1 MTTRTIER
9 TVTFMRPFA
18 IGKGSETYPPGKYLV
33 QTDEEMIPDV
43 SFTAWRRIVTMI
55 HLRSNGA
62 MQALII
68 DPAELESSL
77 ARDAAEATSV

>member
-18 IGKGSETYPPGKYLV
+18 IGKRGEPHPPGTYLV
-33 QTDEEMIPDV
+33 QTDEEMVPDL

-55 HLRSNGA
+55 HVRNNGA
-62 MQALII
+62 MQAEII
-68 DPAELESSL
+68 DPAELELSL
-77 ARDAAEATSV
+77 ARDAAEASPV